1 MKSLTQFN
9 TLRTRL
15 TLWYVLLL
23 AVTVLGF
30 GLYLQFELEAS
41 LANHMDAGLQEIG
54 RAHV

>member
-23 AVTVLGF
+23 AVATACLHYVEV
-30 GLYLQFELEAS
+30 QAVEIDHMTLE
-41 LANHMDAGLQEIG
+41 
-54 RAHV
+54 